1 MIIANINTDG
11 PIISD
16 NIRQRLLHSASFVDG
31 GPTIIDN
38 YHKEMKGDVGKLVK
52 IFGTRHCH

>member
-31 GPTIIDN
+31 GPTIV
-38 YHKEMKGDVGKLVK
+38 DVGKLVK